1 MKNLFTFFLD
11 SKIFLSICV
20 FSLALSSQYILRQFH
35 INVLTLLFFGT
46 FLSYNY
52 QRLFF
57 QYIFKET
64 KLNTWFA
71 SNKPI
76 FLLLIAIS
84 ILIFCYSF
92 LQLQL
97 PTKIAV
103 LVVSAI
109 SVLYPFLRRIPFIK
123 IFLIAFSWS
132 FSTLAFTYFE
142 SNLIFDSVFYFSLLS
157 RTCFILSITIPFDI
171 RDIKHD
177 MLKLNTIP
185 IKFGVDFS
193 KKLALIFLI
202 FYVLIDTYIYYKIF
216 DLNAFFAAIFCF
228 IYSFLILKRVGEN
241 SDNYFYSFWIESC
254 SVSLLFFL
262 IITSILL

>member
-20 FSLALSSQYILRQFH
+20 FSLALSSQYILKQYH
-35 INVLTLLFFGT
+35 IYVLTLLFFGT

-57 QYIFKET
+57 QYIFKEA
-64 KLNTWFA
+64 KINTWFA
-71 SNKPI
+71 FNKVI
-76 FLLLIAIS
+76 IMLLIAIS
-84 ILIFCYSF
+84 IFCYSF

-109 SVLYPFLRRIPFIK
+109 SVLYPILRRVPFLK

-132 FSTLAFTYFE
+132 FSTLAFTYLE
-142 SNLIFDSVFYFSLLS
+142 SNLIFDSDFYFSLLS
-157 RTCFILSITIPFDI
+157 RICFILSITIPFDI
-171 RDIKHD
+171 RDAKYD
-177 MLKLNTIP
+177 MYKINTIP
-185 IKFGVDFS
+185 LSFGVNFS
-193 KKLALIFLI
+193 KNLSLIFLV
-202 FYVLIDTYIYYKIF
+202 FYVIIDSCFYYKIF
-216 DLNAFFAAIFCF
+216 DLNAFFSTIFCF
-228 IYSFLILKRVGEN
+228 LYTFFILKRVREN